1 MTSALAVRASA
12 AVAAVRQRT
21 LLAAS
26 SAWSSLPD
34 YSDAGLALWLPQ
46 IVPLVTASQQVIS
59 TLTDIYIAEALSEL
73 SREAVSPV
81 GIPAEMGSGA
91 VLRNGV
97 PPEIE
102 YERPFKEIWYQLSQ
116 DKEFSQAVSLGE
128 QRAMTMISTD
138 LQLARTHSSRYALS
152 QSGPKVGVVG
162 YRRVLTSGR
171 ACALCQIASTQRY
184 HLAELMPIHN
194 NCTCGVA
201 PITAERDPGQ
211 VIDSAFVH
219 PDAEASDTSGKFS
232 PYYGF
237 PGVAVHEHG
246 EIGPVLTVKGQSFRG
261 PSDIPSAAETAA

>member
-1 MTSALAVRASA
+1 MSTALAVRANA

-21 LLAAS
+21 LLAAT
-26 SAWSSLPD
+26 SAWSSLPG
-34 YSDAGLALWLPQ
+34 YSDVGLAIWLSQ
-46 IVPLVTASQQVIS
+46 IVPLVTASQQTIS

-81 GIPAEMGSGA
+81 GIPAEMASGA
-91 VLRNGV
+91 ALRNGV
-97 PPEIE
+97 TPEIE

-116 DKEFSQAVSLGE
+116 DPDFSRAVSLGE

-138 LQLARTHSSRYALS
+138 LQLARTHSSRYALT

-162 YRRVLTSGR
+162 YRRVLTSAR
-171 ACALCQIASTQRY
+171 ACALCHIASTQRY
-184 HLAELMPIHN
+184 HLAELMPIHS
-194 NCTCGVA
+194 NCSCGVA

-211 VIDSAFVH
+211 RIDKAFLH
-219 PDAEASDTSGKFS
+219 PDATASDTSGKFS

-237 PGVAVHEHG
+237 PGATVREHG

-261 PSDIPSAAETAA
+261 PSDIPAAAETAA